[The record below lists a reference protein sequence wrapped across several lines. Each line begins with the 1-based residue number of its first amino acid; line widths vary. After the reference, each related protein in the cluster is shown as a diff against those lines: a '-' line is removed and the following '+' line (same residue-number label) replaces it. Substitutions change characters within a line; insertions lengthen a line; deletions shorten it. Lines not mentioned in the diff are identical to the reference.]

1 MKSQNILDLI
11 SEIELKSKSIYGYF
25 DVPIYKQKPVDSLKT
40 LHLLKENL
48 EELTKSINSI
58 NSASLMTYSSEID
71 SEKIKFFIN
80 DFLTIINKIKK
91 QIFLEENTKQVDN
104 DLLAIKSE
112 ITRPEIYFDIE
123 KSLKNEIN
131 LLLDYLSRIK
141 KSITHKYSDISNQ
154 KRSVEELL
162 KILDKKD
169 EKIIE
174 LNKKIDELN
183 WIEAKEKSK
192 DIMIS
197 ELEEEFLKEIKV
209 SNQELTILKVHSIAI
224 QKELD
229 NLYNQ
234 VKQLNQD
241 IMQVEA
247 KNIQK
252 EKIAMQ
258 LVKELKKE
266 LLASKYMINK

>member
-1 MKSQNILDLI
+1 MNSQNILDLI
-11 SEIELKSKSIYGYF
+11 SEIELKSKAIYGYF
-25 DVPIYKQKPVDSLKT
+25 DIPIYKQKPVDSLKT
-40 LHLLKENL
+40 LHLLKESL
-48 EELTKSINSI
+48 EELTKKINSI
-58 NSASLMTYSSEID
+58 NSASLLTYSSEID

-104 DLLAIKSE
+104 DLLNIKAE

-123 KSLKNEIN
+123 KNLKNEIN
-131 LLLDYLSRIK
+131 LLLDYLTRIK
-141 KSITHKYSDISNQ
+141 KNISIKYSNITNQ
-154 KRSVEELL
+154 KRSVDELL
-162 KILDKKD
+162 KLIDKKD

-183 WIEAKEKSK
+183 WIEAKEQSK

-197 ELEEEFLKEIKV
+197 ELEEEFLKEIKN
-209 SNQELTILKVHSIAI
+209 SNQEVTVLKVHSIAI
-224 QKELD
+224 QRELD

-241 IMQVEA
+241 IMQLEA
-247 KNIQK
+247 KSIQK
-252 EKIAMQ
+252 EKVAMQ

-266 LLASKYMINK
+266 LLASKYLLNK

>member
-1 MKSQNILDLI
+1 MNSQNILDLI
-11 SEIELKSKSIYGYF
+11 SEIELKSKAIYGYF
-25 DVPIYKQKPVDSLKT
+25 DIPIYKQKPVESLKT
-40 LHLLKENL
+40 LHLLKESL
-48 EELTKSINSI
+48 EELTKKINSI
-58 NSASLMTYSSEID
+58 NSASLLTYSSEID

-104 DLLAIKSE
+104 DLLNIKAE

-123 KSLKNEIN
+123 KNLKNEIN
-131 LLLDYLSRIK
+131 LLLDYLARIK
-141 KSITHKYSDISNQ
+141 KNISIKYSNITNQ
-154 KRSVEELL
+154 KRSVDELL
-162 KILDKKD
+162 KLIDKKD

-183 WIEAKEKSK
+183 WIEAKEQSK

-197 ELEEEFLKEIKV
+197 ELEEEFLKEIKN
-209 SNQELTILKVHSIAI
+209 SNQEVTVLKVHSIAI
-224 QKELD
+224 QRELD

-241 IMQVEA
+241 IMQLEA
-247 KNIQK
+247 KSIQK
-252 EKIAMQ
+252 EKVAMQ

-266 LLASKYMINK
+266 LLASKYLLNK

>member
-1 MKSQNILDLI
+1 MKSQNIIDLI

-25 DVPIYKQKPVDSLKT
+25 DIPIYKQKPVDSLKT

-154 KRSVEELL
+154 KRSVDELL
-162 KILDKKD
+162 KLLDKKD
-169 EKIIE
+169 EKIVE
-174 LNKKIDELN
+174 LNKRIDELN

-266 LLASKYMINK
+266 LLASKYIINK

>member
-154 KRSVEELL
+154 KRSVDELL
-162 KILDKKD
+162 KLLDKKD
-169 EKIIE
+169 EKIVE
-174 LNKKIDELN
+174 LNKRIDELN

-266 LLASKYMINK
+266 LLASKYIINK

>member
-1 MKSQNILDLI
+1 MNSQNILDLI
-11 SEIELKSKSIYGYF
+11 SEIELKSKAIYSYF
-25 DVPIYKQKPVDSLKT
+25 DIPIYKQKPVDSLKT

-48 EELTKSINSI
+48 EELTKKINSI
-58 NSASLMTYSSEID
+58 NSASLLTYSSEID

-104 DLLAIKSE
+104 DLLNIKAE

-123 KSLKNEIN
+123 KNLKNEIN
-131 LLLDYLSRIK
+131 LLLDYLARIK
-141 KSITHKYSDISNQ
+141 KNISIKYSNITNQ
-154 KRSVEELL
+154 KRSVDELL
-162 KILDKKD
+162 KLIDKKD

-183 WIEAKEKSK
+183 WIEAKEQSK

-197 ELEEEFLKEIKV
+197 ELEEEFLKEIKN
-209 SNQELTILKVHSIAI
+209 SNQEVTVLKVHSIAI
-224 QKELD
+224 QRELD

-241 IMQVEA
+241 IMQLEA
-247 KNIQK
+247 KSIQK
-252 EKIAMQ
+252 EKVAMQ

-266 LLASKYMINK
+266 LLASKYLLNK

>member
-1 MKSQNILDLI
+1 MKSQNIIDLI

-25 DVPIYKQKPVDSLKT
+25 DIPIYKQKPVDSLKT

-154 KRSVEELL
+154 KRSVDELL
-162 KILDKKD
+162 KLLDKKD
-169 EKIIE
+169 EKIVE
-174 LNKKIDELN
+174 LNKRIDELN

-241 IMQVEA
+241 IMQLEA
-247 KNIQK
+247 KSIQK
-252 EKIAMQ
+252 EKVAMQ

-266 LLASKYMINK
+266 LLASKYIINK

>member
-1 MKSQNILDLI
+1 MNSQNILDLI
-11 SEIELKSKSIYGYF
+11 SEIELKSKAIYGYF
-25 DVPIYKQKPVDSLKT
+25 DIPIYKQKPVDSLKT

-48 EELTKSINSI
+48 EELTKKINSI
-58 NSASLMTYSSEID
+58 NSASLLTYSSEID

-104 DLLAIKSE
+104 DLLNIKAE

-123 KSLKNEIN
+123 KNLKNEIN
-131 LLLDYLSRIK
+131 LLLDYLARIK
-141 KSITHKYSDISNQ
+141 KNISIKYSNITNQ
-154 KRSVEELL
+154 KRSVDELL
-162 KILDKKD
+162 KLIDKKD

-183 WIEAKEKSK
+183 WIEAKEQSK

-197 ELEEEFLKEIKV
+197 ELEEEFLKEIKN
-209 SNQELTILKVHSIAI
+209 SNQEVTVLKVHSIAI
-224 QKELD
+224 QRELD

-241 IMQVEA
+241 IMQLEA
-247 KNIQK
+247 KSIQK
-252 EKIAMQ
+252 EKVAMQ

-266 LLASKYMINK
+266 LLASKYLLNK

>member
-266 LLASKYMINK
+266 LLASKYIINK

>member
-1 MKSQNILDLI
+1 MNSPNILDLI

-25 DVPIYKQKPVDSLKT
+25 DIPIYKQKPVDCLKT

-48 EELTKSINSI
+48 EELTKNINSI
-58 NSASLMTYSSEID
+58 NSLSLLNYSSEID

-80 DFLTIINKIKK
+80 DFLTIINKVKK

-104 DLLAIKSE
+104 DLLNIKAE

-123 KSLKNEIN
+123 KNLKNEIN
-131 LLLDYLSRIK
+131 LLLDYLARIK
-141 KSITHKYSDISNQ
+141 KNITLKYSNITNQ
-154 KRSVEELL
+154 KRSVDELL
-162 KILDKKD
+162 KLIDKKD
-169 EKIIE
+169 DKIIE

-183 WIEAKEKSK
+183 WIEAKENSK

-197 ELEEEFLKEIKV
+197 ELEEEFLKEIKNT
-209 SNQELTILKVHSIAI
+209 NQEMTILKVHSIAI
-224 QKELD
+224 QRELD

-241 IMQVEA
+241 IMQLEA

-266 LLASKYMINK
+266 LLASKYLLNK

>member
-1 MKSQNILDLI
+1 MKTLNILDLI

-25 DVPIYKQKPVDSLKT
+25 DIPIYKQKPVDSLKT

-48 EELTKSINSI
+48 EDLTKSINSI

-266 LLASKYMINK
+266 LLASKYIINK

>member
-1 MKSQNILDLI
+1 MNSQNILDLI

-25 DVPIYKQKPVDSLKT
+25 NIPIYKQKPVDCLKT

-48 EELTKSINSI
+48 EELTKKINSI
-58 NSASLMTYSSEID
+58 NSASLLTYSSEID

-104 DLLAIKSE
+104 DLLNIKAE
-112 ITRPEIYFDIE
+112 ITRPEIYFEIE

-131 LLLDYLSRIK
+131 LLLDYLARVK
-141 KSITHKYSDISNQ
+141 KNISIKYSNITNQ
-154 KRSVEELL
+154 KRSVDELL
-162 KILDKKD
+162 KLIDKKD

-183 WIEAKEKSK
+183 WIEAKEQSK

-197 ELEEEFLKEIKV
+197 ELEEEFLKEIKN
-209 SNQELTILKVHSIAI
+209 SNQEVTVLKIHSIAI
-224 QKELD
+224 QRELD

-241 IMQVEA
+241 IMQLEA
-247 KNIQK
+247 KSIQK
-252 EKIAMQ
+252 EKVAMQ

-266 LLASKYMINK
+266 LLASKYLLNK

>member
-1 MKSQNILDLI
+1 MNSQNILDLI
-11 SEIELKSKSIYGYF
+11 SEIELKSKAIYGYF
-25 DVPIYKQKPVDSLKT
+25 DIPIYKQKPVDSLKT
-40 LHLLKENL
+40 LHLLKESL
-48 EELTKSINSI
+48 EELTKKINSI
-58 NSASLMTYSSEID
+58 NSASLLTYSSEID

-104 DLLAIKSE
+104 DLLNIKAE

-123 KSLKNEIN
+123 KNLKNEIN
-131 LLLDYLSRIK
+131 LLLDYLARIK
-141 KSITHKYSDISNQ
+141 KNISIKYSNITNQ
-154 KRSVEELL
+154 KRSVDELL
-162 KILDKKD
+162 KLIDKKD

-183 WIEAKEKSK
+183 WIEAKEQSK

-197 ELEEEFLKEIKV
+197 ELEEEFLKEIKN
-209 SNQELTILKVHSIAI
+209 SNQEVTVLKVHSIAI
-224 QKELD
+224 QRELD

-241 IMQVEA
+241 IMQLEA
-247 KNIQK
+247 KSIQK
-252 EKIAMQ
+252 EKVAMQ

-266 LLASKYMINK
+266 LLASKYLLNK

>member
-25 DVPIYKQKPVDSLKT
+25 DIPIYKQKPVDSLKT

-104 DLLAIKSE
+104 DLLTIKSE

-169 EKIIE
+169 EKIVE
-174 LNKKIDELN
+174 LNKRIDELN

>member
-1 MKSQNILDLI
+1 MNSQNILDLI
-11 SEIELKSKSIYGYF
+11 SEIELKSKAIYGYF
-25 DVPIYKQKPVDSLKT
+25 DIPIYKQKPVESLKT
-40 LHLLKENL
+40 LHLLKESL
-48 EELTKSINSI
+48 EELTKKINSI
-58 NSASLMTYSSEID
+58 NSASLLTYSSEID

-104 DLLAIKSE
+104 DLLNIKAE

-123 KSLKNEIN
+123 KNLKNEIN
-131 LLLDYLSRIK
+131 LLLDYLARIK
-141 KSITHKYSDISNQ
+141 KNISIKYSNITNQ
-154 KRSVEELL
+154 KRSVDELL
-162 KILDKKD
+162 KLIDKKD

-174 LNKKIDELN
+174 LNKRIDELN
-183 WIEAKEKSK
+183 WIEAKEQSK

-197 ELEEEFLKEIKV
+197 ELEEEFLKEIKN
-209 SNQELTILKVHSIAI
+209 SNQEVTVLKVHSIAI
-224 QKELD
+224 QRELD

-241 IMQVEA
+241 IMQLEA
-247 KNIQK
+247 KSIQK
-252 EKIAMQ
+252 EKVAMQ

-266 LLASKYMINK
+266 LLASKYLLNK

>member
-1 MKSQNILDLI
+1 MNSPNILDLI
-11 SEIELKSKSIYGYF
+11 SEIELKSKAIYGYF
-25 DVPIYKQKPVDSLKT
+25 DIPIYKQKPVESLKT
-40 LHLLKENL
+40 LHLLKESL
-48 EELTKSINSI
+48 EELTKKINSI
-58 NSASLMTYSSEID
+58 NSASLLTYSSEID

-104 DLLAIKSE
+104 DLLNIKAE

-123 KSLKNEIN
+123 KNLKNEIN
-131 LLLDYLSRIK
+131 LLLDYLARIK
-141 KSITHKYSDISNQ
+141 KNISIKYSNITNQ
-154 KRSVEELL
+154 KRSVDELL
-162 KILDKKD
+162 KLIDKKD

-183 WIEAKEKSK
+183 WIEAKEQSK

-197 ELEEEFLKEIKV
+197 ELEEEFLKEIKN
-209 SNQELTILKVHSIAI
+209 SNQEVIVLKVHSIAI
-224 QKELD
+224 QRELD

-241 IMQVEA
+241 IMQLEA
-247 KNIQK
+247 KSIQK

-266 LLASKYMINK
+266 LLASKYLLNK

>member
-25 DVPIYKQKPVDSLKT
+25 DIPIYKQKPVDSLKT

-104 DLLAIKSE
+104 DLLTIKSE

-169 EKIIE
+169 EKIVE
-174 LNKKIDELN
+174 LNKRIDELN

-266 LLASKYMINK
+266 LLASKYIINK